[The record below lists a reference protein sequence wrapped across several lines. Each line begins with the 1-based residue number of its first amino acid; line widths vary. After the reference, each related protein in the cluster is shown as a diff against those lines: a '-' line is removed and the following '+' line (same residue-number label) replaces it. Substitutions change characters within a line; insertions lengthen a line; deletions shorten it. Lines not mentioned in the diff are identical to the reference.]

1 MIRSPRQGIRP
12 THLPTQLVGQ
22 DEVKPGEVQGPSCL
36 AVVQL
41 MSLSEIG
48 QVFMICVDL
57 KLLIGSFEEVPP
69 LLQCA
74 HNCQH
79 LFVMDL
85 VVPLCVGEADR
96 KSTRLNS

>member
-12 THLPTQLVGQ
+12 THLPTRLVGQ

-36 AVVQL
+36 AAVQL

-48 QVFMICVDL
+48 QVLMIRVDL

-69 LLQCA
+69 LL
-74 HNCQH
+74 
-79 LFVMDL
+79 
-85 VVPLCVGEADR
+85 
-96 KSTRLNS
+96 

>member
-36 AVVQL
+36 AAVQL

-48 QVFMICVDL
+48 QVLVIRVDL

-69 LLQCA
+69 LL
-74 HNCQH
+74 
-79 LFVMDL
+79 
-85 VVPLCVGEADR
+85 
-96 KSTRLNS
+96 